1 MMAHVSLNLRYI
13 FCIYIYIYLSI
24 IPNSRSA
31 TKKSAAAVHDDNKEA
46 SNDDFNTMKDK
57 KLNEFKSSVI
67 SELIKN
73 MKV

>member
-1 MMAHVSLNLRYI
+1 M
-13 FCIYIYIYLSI
+13 
-24 IPNSRSA
+24 PNSRSA

-67 SELIKN
+67 SELIEN
-73 MKV
+73 MKVWIQS